1 MAKCVRSFLKVPVAV
16 LPVVNVIIFIVA
28 IVMLI
33 ISLNPGVKWNEYL
46 DEIAPGFYVYYFHT
60 LWTSLD
66 ANAYEGKLGSGSYS
80 KILNPHHDETW
91 KSPIQNG
98 IYQTIVVISVALLL
112 LIVGIALHSVTKQKV
127 FTIAV
132 DIGAVGAGIA
142 GGYFCLK
149 AVKDYENGIYG
160 AVAKRSRPYY
170 FPEKENMEI
179 GYNLAMYSAIMTIVA
194 SVLIIVYIGLY
205 IPFGEG
211 KWIWQKKTII
221 LPDVEK
227 SIPIETKTKNIPKKI
242 GQQRKAKQ
250 TEGKMIEV
258 KEYRSK

>member
-1 MAKCVRSFLKVPVAV
+1 MGKCVKSFLKVLLAI
-16 LPVVNVIIFIVA
+16 LPVVNVVIFIVS

-33 ISLNPGVKWNEYL
+33 ISLNPGVKWNEYI
-46 DEIAPGFYVYYFHT
+46 DEISPGYYVYYFHT

-66 ANAYEGKLGSGSYS
+66 ANAYEGKLYSGSYS

-98 IYQTIVVISVALLL
+98 IYKTIGLNSGGFLM
-112 LIVGIALHSVTKQKV
+112 LIVGIALHGVTKQKML
-127 FTIAV
+127 TIAV
-132 DIGAVGAGIA
+132 DIGAVGAGIT

-149 AVKDYENGIYG
+149 AIKDYENGIYG